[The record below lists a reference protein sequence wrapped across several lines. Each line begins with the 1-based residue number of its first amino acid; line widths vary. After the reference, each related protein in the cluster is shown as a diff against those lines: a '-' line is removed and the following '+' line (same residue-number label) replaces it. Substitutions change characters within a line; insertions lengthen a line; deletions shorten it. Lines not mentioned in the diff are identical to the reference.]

1 MESTIQLAPSNVG
14 DLGVGIKVTPLTDEE
29 VTNVKTCF
37 WINGTVGNPVTLQ
50 SVIPDFTDFTVSIGK
65 TLRLYFYLV

>member
-37 WINGTVGNPVTLQ
+37 WINGTTGNPVTLQ
-50 SVIPDFTDFTVSIGK
+50 SVIPDFTDFTVSIYRQTK
-65 TLRLYFYLV
+65 ITASI